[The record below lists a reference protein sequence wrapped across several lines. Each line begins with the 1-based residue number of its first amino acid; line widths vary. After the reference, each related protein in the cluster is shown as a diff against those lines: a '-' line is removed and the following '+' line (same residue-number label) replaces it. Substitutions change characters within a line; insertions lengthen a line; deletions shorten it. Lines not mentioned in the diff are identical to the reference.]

1 MTSSPAHD
9 LPMIDSTMNETVDLP
24 AERRDLIESL
34 TTHRGFLL
42 RTAAGLTDE
51 QAAMTPTVS
60 SLSIGGIIKHV
71 AETEAG
77 WAAFVR
83 DGGFPAEEADVDWS
97 DPGEDAIDAYHRQF
111 RLLAGETL
119 AAVLERYAAVA
130 AETDRL
136 VATLPDLDVAHPLP
150 QAPWFPPGSTRSARR
165 AFVHIVAE
173 TAQHAGHAD
182 IIRETI
188 DGAKTMGR
196 RAPVGV

>member
-1 MTSSPAHD
+1 MSTPNDVSPHD
-9 LPMIDSTMNETVDLP
+9 RSAEPLS
-24 AERRDLIESL
+24 AERRDLLEAL
-34 TTHRGFLL
+34 AAHRGFLL
-42 RTAAGLTDE
+42 RTAHGLTDE
-51 QAAMTPTVS
+51 QAASTPTAS

-83 DGGFPAEEADVDWS
+83 DGGFPHDDAEVDWS
-97 DPGEDAIDAYHRQF
+97 DPDPDVIAAYHAQF
-111 RLLAGETL
+111 VLQPGETL
-119 AAVLERYAAVA
+119 ASVIERYAGIA

-136 VATLPDLDVAHPLP
+136 VATLPDLDVSHPLP
-150 QAPWFPPGSTRSARR
+150 PAPWFPPGSTRSARR

-188 DGAKTMGR
+188 DGAKTMG
-196 RAPVGV
+196 